1 MVQSNLIST
10 MSKSLGWIKG
20 RPLLGLEKRIVEEL
34 GGEKL
39 VNLMWSV

>member
-1 MVQSNLIST
+1 MT
-10 MSKSLGWIKG
+10 KSLGRIKG
-20 RPLLGLEKRIVEEL
+20 RPLLGLERRIVEKL

>member
-1 MVQSNLIST
+1 M
-10 MSKSLGWIKG
+10 KG
-20 RPLLGLEKRIVEEL
+20 RPLLGLKRRIVEEF